1 VKLFQYSHTYSTS
14 QTLVLRHFWTN
25 VSLYNANGAVV
36 AGPVD
41 AVAEGGLNQ
50 KVTFS
55 DTITYPLGKSTYTL
69 KGKVAA
75 ATANGVTFIATTT
88 PSTDWSSVTGQTT
101 GNTITLPS
109 SLVTMNTMTVQKA
122 SMAMTVSASPSARSV
137 VAGAQGFEFAR
148 YNLDASQS
156 GEDVK
161 LTTFTGLLALTTVTA
176 SQLSS
181 CNLYDG
187 STNVT
192 DGTSVTL
199 AAGDNSFTFNNGGL
213 IVTKGTMKTLSMKC
227 NISAG
232 VTSGDVKWGLTDNS
246 ATYAGAYG
254 VTSNQT
260 VTETMTAAAGQ
271 TMTVATSGSYT
282 VTADSSLLYGT
293 AQAGTTGVTLAKF
306 RFTAGSTETIDLK
319 QIALQLGNT
328 ASSSPADLVNERV
341 TLWNGATQIGS
352 AQFGGSNA
360 DNATSTL
367 LSPAPRI
374 AFGESVVITVKGDLT
389 AQNVNEGTPGA
400 FLSVTYDGSNNGVNG
415 NYATGLDSQSTV
427 SGGTATDVTSE
438 GLRIYRTVPTFAVTS
453 NGGTLTAGADLY
465 KFTVTNP
472 GSRDV
477 VMKKFSFSI
486 ATTSGAVSGF
496 TLYGDGVAFNTSDDA
511 PLGVL
516 EVNAGATSQ
525 AKIVPANGSKTYVL
539 RAATAVDTASVSE
552 TLNIALLA
560 DTSYPSLAGLM
571 GTVATVEAGSANT
584 DNIIWSPF
592 STTTPVAD
600 SATESNLDWTNGYGL
615 PGFPSNTAFP
625 VQVWTRAN

>member
-1 VKLFQYSHTYSTS
+1 
-14 QTLVLRHFWTN
+14 
-25 VSLYNANGAVV
+25 
-36 AGPVD
+36 
-41 AVAEGGLNQ
+41 
-50 KVTFS
+50 
-55 DTITYPLGKSTYTL
+55 
-69 KGKVAA
+69 
-75 ATANGVTFIATTT
+75 
-88 PSTDWSSVTGQTT
+88 
-101 GNTITLPS
+101 
-109 SLVTMNTMTVQKA
+109 M
-122 SMAMTVSASPSARSV
+122 
-137 VAGAQGFEFAR
+137 
-148 YNLDASQS
+148 
-156 GEDVK
+156 
-161 LTTFTGLLALTTVTA
+161 TTFTGLLALTTVTA

-232 VTSGDVKWGLTDNS
+232 VTSGDVKWGLADNS

-374 AFGESVVITVKGDLT
+374 AFGESVVITIKGDLT

-400 FLSVTYDGSNNGVNG
+400 FISVTYDGSNNGVNG

-516 EVNAGATSQ
+516 EVTAGATSQ